1 MHGGHGGHRG
11 YYALAVLQ
19 PVLTASL
26 ALLVSP
32 LYGGNPLGYHRLDVL
47 RPPPHPN
54 PQSVTPIRR
63 ERLKDFALE
72 LRAFLR
78 EVFSE
83 GYAPELRA
91 FLIETSI
98 SCFMTSVL

>member
-26 ALLVSP
+26 ALLVPP

-47 RPPPHPN
+47 RPPPPQPSDRDTHP
-54 PQSVTPIRR
+54 PR
-63 ERLKDFALE
+63 E
-72 LRAFLR
+72 
-78 EVFSE
+78 
-83 GYAPELRA
+83 
-91 FLIETSI
+91 T
-98 SCFMTSVL
+98 